1 MTKLVVDLVTIIT
14 NAKTLTFQVYMK
26 INGANMKIRNY
37 LNIQAYLHEFA
48 THNVTLD
55 MLQSILNHHKYELKK
70 INFIKKFEVEIL
82 VTSLETNKTYKIKN

>member
-1 MTKLVVDLVTIIT
+1 
-14 NAKTLTFQVYMK
+14 
-26 INGANMKIRNY
+26 MKIRNY

-70 INFIKKFEVEIL
+70 INFIKKFEVEIF
-82 VTSLETNKTYKIKN
+82 VTSLENNKTYKIKN